1 MSKSE
6 WERQTAEME
15 EVQKSVEGDD
25 DRNYGAEMRKISKKV
40 Q

>member
-6 WERQTAEME
+6 WERQTSEME
-15 EVQKSVEGDD
+15 KVQKSVEGDD
-25 DRNYGAEMRKISKKV
+25 DRDYSAEMQKISKKV